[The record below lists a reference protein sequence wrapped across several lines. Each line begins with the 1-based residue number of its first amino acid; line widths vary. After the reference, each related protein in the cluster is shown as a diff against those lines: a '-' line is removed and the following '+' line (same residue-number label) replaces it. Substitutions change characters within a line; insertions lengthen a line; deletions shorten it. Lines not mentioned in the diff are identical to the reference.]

1 MRKHGEVLRAAWKD
15 FPCRFNDEHLGKSS
29 TMAGATIQGIHHVTA
44 IATDPQTN
52 LDFYARVLGLRL
64 VKKTVNFDD
73 PGTYHFYFADEVGT
87 PGTVITFFPW
97 PGASRGS
104 RGTGQVESTAFSVP
118 PGSTDFWLDHLRQ
131 HHVPAE
137 MAGERFGETV
147 IRFLDPDG
155 LQLELIGSAV
165 TGAGEPWR
173 QGGVP
178 LEAAIRGVHSVSA
191 ALEGF
196 ERTARLLTELFG
208 YRLVQQELNRFR
220 FAPNREGTIGK
231 VDLVC
236 LPDSHPG
243 RVGAGSVHH
252 IAFRVPDDE
261 AQRQWRTRLVDA
273 GFNVSP
279 VLDRDYFHSIY
290 FREPGGILFELATDT
305 PGFATDEPL
314 EQLGQKLKLPKRLEP
329 HRAQIERLLP
339 DLFQAASGRPKE

>member
-1 MRKHGEVLRAAWKD
+1 MVEGIGFVALRLVTGQTARISRLPKSLLAKACHYTLAAGDSLSAISRVGAVQQLGRKCETSQLRLGETMRSQGLWEVETGETLAFFRGWAMRKNGKVLRAAWID
-15 FPCRFNDEHLGKSS
+15 FPCRFNEHLGKSS
-29 TMAGATIQGIHHVTA
+29 IVAGATIQGIHHVTA

-97 PGASRGS
+97 PVASRGS

-178 LEAAIRGVHSVSA
+178 LEEAIRGVHSVSA
-191 ALEGF
+191 ALEG
-196 ERTARLLTELFG
+196 
-208 YRLVQQELNRFR
+208 
-220 FAPNREGTIGK
+220 
-231 VDLVC
+231 
-236 LPDSHPG
+236 
-243 RVGAGSVHH
+243 
-252 IAFRVPDDE
+252 
-261 AQRQWRTRLVDA
+261 
-273 GFNVSP
+273 
-279 VLDRDYFHSIY
+279 
-290 FREPGGILFELATDT
+290 
-305 PGFATDEPL
+305 
-314 EQLGQKLKLPKRLEP
+314 
-329 HRAQIERLLP
+329 
-339 DLFQAASGRPKE
+339 